1 MLAAVGLAP
10 GRDAT
15 LGRYEVLCLLAT
27 GGMASVHLAR
37 AAGIGGFEKL
47 LVIKRILP
55 HAAKDESFIQMF
67 LDEARIAAT
76 LDHANVA
83 HVFDVGSA
91 HGDVFLAMEF
101 LHGHDLRSIV
111 RRIDGPLPIG
121 PALAI
126 AISMCA
132 GLHYAHDKR
141 GPDGQLLGLVHRD
154 VSPSNVVVT
163 YDGSVKVID
172 FGIAKATNRLG
183 ETMSGALKGK
193 PGYMSP
199 EQCLGDREL
208 DRRSDVFCVGI
219 VLYELT
225 TGTRLFGGR
234 GTEFAQLR
242 EIVEVDVA
250 PPSTAV
256 ATYPPA
262 LERIVLKALRREP
275 NERYQT
281 ALELQRDL
289 EAFALAARADVS
301 PSQLAGLMQAKFSDE
316 LAAWRAAEREGIS
329 LAEYLVARGKPER
342 ASRDSVTELGGAP
355 TETAPEPNRERSSPE
370 RFGSTG
376 AHQGETPTALD
387 KPLRKPVRTK
397 RAPWPWIAL
406 AVVVVALAAIATTAL
421 WPSSTAHVARDA
433 APVAATQPP
442 PDLLAAARAAEH
454 DGKLELAIARYI
466 ESYDASPDSATLF
479 RIGELYERLDRA
491 GDAVSYFQRYLDRT
505 PAAPDREAVVARIAR
520 LRPPAAADAGVVAAA
535 PPKHAPKQPPTA
547 ASYGHCRCIVA
558 KSDPRYSGQLCKH
571 VEKPLLCYCA
581 ASGGEVGLCP
591 TPFEPCDG
599 PVCTLKSGGISYSCS
614 DPDVGRFHEARTPG
628 QVCTGYLPSESAPAQ
643 RSGAYR
649 CNACAATPR
658 PNTPW
663 WIGEQF
669 DYAGADGDACNGFTS
684 DGVAIAGR
692 IDCSRK

>member
-10 GRDAT
+10 GREAT

-101 LHGHDLRSIV
+101 LHGHDLRSVV
-111 RRIDGPLPIG
+111 RRVDGPLPIG

-183 ETMSGALKGK
+183 ETVSGVLKGK

-199 EQCLGDREL
+199 EQCLGDREI

-225 TGTRLFGGR
+225 TGTRLFGDKGS
-234 GTEFAQLR
+234 EFAQLR

-250 PPSTAV
+250 PPSRVV
-256 ATYPPA
+256 AGYPPE
-262 LERIVLKALRREP
+262 LERIVVKALRREP
-275 NERYQT
+275 NDRYQT

-289 EAFALAARADVS
+289 EAFALSARADVS
-301 PSQLAGLMQAKFSDE
+301 PSQLASLMQAKFRDE
-316 LAAWRAAEREGIS
+316 LEAWRAAEREGIS
-329 LAEYLVARGKPER
+329 LAEYLVARGSGR
-342 ASRDSVTELGGAP
+342 ASRDSVTELGGAA
-355 TETAPEPNRERSSPE
+355 TETAPEPRHDPVPVELA
-370 RFGSTG
+370 STAG
-376 AHQGETPTALD
+376 AQRETPTAVD
-387 KPLRKPVRTK
+387 KPLRKPAPTT
-397 RAPWPWIAL
+397 RAPWTWIAL
-406 AVVVVALAAIATTAL
+406 ALAAVVAAATATVVL
-421 WPSSTAHVARDA
+421 WPASTAHVARDA
-433 APVAATQPP
+433 APVGAPP
-442 PDLLAAARAAEH
+442 IDLLAAARAAEH
-454 DGKLELAIARYI
+454 DGKLELALARYL
-466 ESYDASPDSATLF
+466 ESYDSNPDSATLF
-479 RIGELYERLDRA
+479 RIGELYERLDRPT
-491 GDAVSYFQRYLDRT
+491 DAVLYFKRYLDR
-505 PAAPDREAVVARIAR
+505 APTAQDRDAVVARIAR
-520 LRPPAAADAGVVAAA
+520 LE
-535 PPKHAPKQPPTA
+535 PTA
-547 ASYGHCRCIVA
+547 GARELAGSPPPPPMPTATRPVA
-558 KSDPRYSGQLCKH
+558 KPARCHCALAQSDRRWADGHWLCKQAH
-571 VEKPLLCYCA
+571 DPPLCFCGAGDL
-581 ASGGEVGLCP
+581 GLCP
-591 TPFEPCDG
+591 TPFEHCDG
-599 PVCTLKSGGISYSCS
+599 TGCQRSNGIAYTCADPLVGTLHVRGKPNT
-614 DPDVGRFHEARTPG
+614 D
-628 QVCTGYLPSESAPAQ
+628 CTGYLPDERNPPVQ
-643 RSGAYR
+643 VSGKLH
-649 CNACAATPR
+649 CNACATSPRLADWTEQQFGYSGATGDKC
-658 PNTPW
+658 TGYTLA
-663 WIGEQF
+663 GE
-669 DYAGADGDACNGFTS
+669 AASGKLEC
-684 DGVAIAGR
+684 IA
-692 IDCSRK
+692 K